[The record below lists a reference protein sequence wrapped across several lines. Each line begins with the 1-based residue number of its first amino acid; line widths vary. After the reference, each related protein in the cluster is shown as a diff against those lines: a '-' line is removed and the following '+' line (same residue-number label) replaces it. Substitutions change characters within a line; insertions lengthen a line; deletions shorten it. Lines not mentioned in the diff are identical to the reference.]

1 MRLFDI
7 VGALCQREMDISVFN
22 FQTSATSAEEPAAA
36 TSAEEPAAATS
47 AEEPTA
53 ATSAEEP
60 TAATPAE
67 GPAADMRSW
76 DCGLCGQNSAHFG
89 FFLEG

>member
-36 TSAEEPAAATS
+36 TSAEEPM
-47 AEEPTA
+47 
-53 ATSAEEP
+53 
-60 TAATPAE
+60 AATPAE